1 MQSLASQRGQSLL
14 EFALIAPF
22 VLFLL
27 LALVDFG
34 IAIDRRIVL
43 DHAVREGAR
52 YASVGGQAL
61 TNGTTATA
69 GDVSNYTSAQAQGIV
84 PSSGVDIT
92 YQNCNPNGDV
102 GDNVKVTANYNYN
115 FVTGFN
121 AIIPGIS
128 PGINMTASATA
139 RVEHG
144 LAGTVPTVACP
155 P

>member
-1 MQSLASQRGQSLL
+1 MRSFGNQRGQSLL

-22 VLFLL
+22 VLFFL

-61 TNGTTATA
+61 TSGTPANA
-69 GDVSNYTSAQAQGIV
+69 SDVKTYTSAQAQGV
-84 PSSGVDIT
+84 VGGSAVGVCYLDD
-92 YQNCNPNGDV
+92 NGGGFGL
-102 GDNVKVTANYNYN
+102 GDTVKVTANYTYN
-115 FVTGFN
+115 FVTGFS

-128 PGINMTASATA
+128 PSISMNASASA
-139 RVEHG
+139 RAEYAI
-144 LAGTVPTVACP
+144 AGPALCP
-155 P
+155 PGP